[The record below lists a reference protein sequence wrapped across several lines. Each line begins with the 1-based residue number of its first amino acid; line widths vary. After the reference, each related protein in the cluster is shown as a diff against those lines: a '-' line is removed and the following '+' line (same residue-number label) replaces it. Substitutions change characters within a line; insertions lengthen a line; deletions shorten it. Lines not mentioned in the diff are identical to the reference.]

1 MIYIL
6 YFFIFYNILVYYS
19 FNFSFKKLYFYWKN
33 IYNVSMPYDI
43 DDFPYI
49 KKFEMLYLLRNK
61 LENKC
66 NKKNNIQQFI
76 TSNKIPKIYPNISL
90 KSIWTEDFR
99 QILSPIMNNY
109 DMIKEDRIGWES
121 DIFKDNIE
129 EERIEMEFI
138 DNPFENVDSV
148 LECKCGSKRVLSF
161 SKQTRSCD
169 EGETIFGK

>member
-1 MIYIL
+1 MSL
-6 YFFIFYNILVYYS
+6 SDIFNS
-19 FNFSFKKLYFYWKN
+19 
-33 IYNVSMPYDI
+33 
-43 DDFPYI
+43 
-49 KKFEMLYLLRNK
+49 
-61 LENKC
+61 
-66 NKKNNIQQFI
+66 KNNITLFESLI
-76 TSNKIPKIYPNISL
+76 NEKAGNNIEKRNNIIYDL
-90 KSIWTEDFR
+90 CGLVLQHSIQEC
-99 QILSPIMNNY
+99 Y

-169 EGETIFGK
+169 EGETIFGKCLDCKRTWCEGG